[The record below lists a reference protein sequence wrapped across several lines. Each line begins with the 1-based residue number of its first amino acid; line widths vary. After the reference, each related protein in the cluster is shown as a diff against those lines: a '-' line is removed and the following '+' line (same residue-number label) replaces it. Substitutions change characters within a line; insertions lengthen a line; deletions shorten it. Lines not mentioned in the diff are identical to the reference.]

1 MKLLGLIGR
10 PLSHSFS
17 KNYFSE
23 KFEQENILHYQYH
36 LYPLETI
43 DELRGLLKNNP
54 ELVGLNVTIPY
65 KQEVIPFLDEL
76 TDVVAEANAC
86 NCIKIIDGKLIG
98 YNTDVIG
105 IEKTLSSFLKPLH
118 TDALILG
125 TGGASNAVQYVFKKA
140 GINFQVVSR
149 TPSEKEIAYSHITK
163 MDMGKNKLII
173 NCTPVGMY
181 PLVDNAPDIDYD
193 AIGPDHILFDL
204 IYNPPKTLFLQ
215 RGEERGAV
223 IINGMNLLKIQADE
237 SWRIWN
243 D

>member
-23 KFEQENILHYQYH
+23 KFERENIRNYQYN

-54 ELVGLNVTIPY
+54 ELLGLNVTIPY

-76 TDVVAEANAC
+76 TEVVAEANAC
-86 NCIKIIDGKLIG
+86 NCIKIMDGKLVG

-105 IEKTLSSFLKPLH
+105 IEKTLRSFLKPQH
-118 TDALILG
+118 TNALILG
-125 TGGASNAVQYVFKKA
+125 TGGASNAVQYVLKKA

-149 TPSEKEIAYSHITK
+149 TPAEKEWAYSLVTK
-163 MDMGKNKLII
+163 KEMEDYKLII
-173 NCTPVGMY
+173 NCTPLGMY
-181 PLVDNAPDIDYD
+181 PLMDNAPDIDYN
-193 AIGPDHILFDL
+193 AIGSDHLLFDL
-204 IYNPPKTLFLQ
+204 IYNPAKTLFLQ

-243 D
+243 G

>member
-10 PLSHSFS
+10 SLSHSFS

-23 KFEQENILHYQYH
+23 KFERENIHNYQYH

-43 DELRGLLKNNP
+43 DELRDLLKNNQ

-76 TDVVAEANAC
+76 TEVVAEANAC

-105 IEKTLSSFLKPLH
+105 IEKTLISFLKPHH
-118 TDALILG
+118 TDALIVG
-125 TGGASNAVQYVFKKA
+125 TGGASNAVQYVLKKA
-140 GINFQVVSR
+140 AINFQVVSR
-149 TPSEKEIAYSHITK
+149 TPTEKELGYGQVTK
-163 MDMGKNKLII
+163 KLIEKNKLII
-173 NCTPVGMY
+173 NCTPLGMY

-193 AIGPDHILFDL
+193 VISSDHLLFDL